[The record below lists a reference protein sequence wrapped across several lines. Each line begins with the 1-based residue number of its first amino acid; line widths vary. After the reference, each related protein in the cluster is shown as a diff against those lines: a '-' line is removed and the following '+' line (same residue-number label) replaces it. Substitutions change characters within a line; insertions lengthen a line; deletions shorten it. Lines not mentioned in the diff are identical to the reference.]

1 MVYAVLV
8 HRKILHHLSVHA
20 EEENRVIN
28 SSLQNIKQMGTTLTL
43 ENINGI
49 LQAMNK
55 IKHSDRSDFFIQYY
69 AELKYRIY
77 AEEQLQKG
85 EECVLFSVFLKNI
98 QQG

>member
-1 MVYAVLV
+1 MET
-8 HRKILHHLSVHA
+8 S
-20 EEENRVIN
+20 
-28 SSLQNIKQMGTTLTL
+28 LTL

-55 IKHSDRSDFFIQYY
+55 IKNIDRSDFFIQYY

-98 QQG
+98 Q

>member
-1 MVYAVLV
+1 MY
-8 HRKILHHLSVHA
+8 A

-49 LQAMNK
+49 IQAMNK